1 MNNLYKK
8 LNRESDHIR
17 LTADEKRAMRVRIF
31 GAPVASPV
39 QVTRS
44 PYVFVATHRWMTAL
58 AAVVLVVFAGSS
70 TAFAAQGS
78 LPGQPLYALKT
89 KVLEPVAVALATTPA
104 AKAAVHVALAQKRVD
119 EAEVLA
125 QKGQL
130 TASTSAE
137 LAANFESNAESA
149 DAIATQMA
157 TSDPAVAVQ
166 IQTQLN
172 ASSAVG
178 GAVLAALG
186 NQNGDSKDRGT
197 TDALALQVSA
207 RAHRSDGAKD
217 NHTRATTTVAVATV
231 MPKASATVRTFAAMA
246 PSASEATDTQD
257 KTTVLQADTASI
269 NPTQESTAAQLEQKA
284 QDALTAARAQ
294 FASASS
300 TLDASTTVAVQTSL
314 SGIDTLISQGSAAL
328 GDSIYDTA
336 LKDFTEALGRSLRLE
351 ALLKAQQTFD
361 NHIITPLLNVRTHD
375 SAETGGN

>member
-31 GAPVASPV
+31 GAPIQSPV
-39 QVTRS
+39 TVTRS
-44 PYVFVATHRWMTAL
+44 PYVFVSTHRWMTAL
-58 AAVVLVVFAGSS
+58 ASLVLVVFAGSS

-89 KVLEPVAVALATTPA
+89 KVLEPVAVALAATPA

-119 EAEVLA
+119 EAETLA

-137 LAANFESNAESA
+137 LAANFEENAQSA
-149 DAIATQMA
+149 DAIATQIA

-166 IQTQLN
+166 IHTQLN

-186 NQNGDSKDRGT
+186 NQNGDSKDRST

-207 RAHRSDGAKD
+207 RAHRDDSAK
-217 NHTRATTTVAVATV
+217 NNASTTVAVATA
-231 MPKASATVRTFAAMA
+231 MPKASAMVRTFAAMA
-246 PSASEATDTQD
+246 PSTSEATDTAGEGQA
-257 KTTVLQADTASI
+257 TQADTVSI
-269 NPTQESTAAQLEQKA
+269 SAAQESTAAQLEQKA

-300 TLDASTTVAVQTSL
+300 TLDATTTVAVQASL

-336 LKDFTEALGRSLRLE
+336 VKDFTAALGRALRLQ
-351 ALLKAQQTFD
+351 ALLRAQQTFD
-361 NHIITPLLNVRTHD
+361 NHIITPLLNVRMHGG
-375 SAETGGN
+375 SETDGN